1 MIAIPKPAQ
10 PLARLITRLYALFEQ
25 ICISLQPLFTLI
37 VRVYLARVFFLSGL
51 TKLRSWDS
59 TLYLFTSEYH
69 VPILP
74 PAVAAVMGAGGELL
88 LPFLLV
94 SGWAGRFGAAGL
106 FILNT
111 VAVISYPGLE
121 PVQIKDHILWGTL
134 LIYLLLHGMGLW
146 SIDALQARNRRK
158 LEM

>member
-1 MIAIPKPAQ
+1 MKALK
-10 PLARLITRLYALFEQ
+10 LISTLYALFER
-25 ICISLQPLFTLI
+25 ICISLQPLFALI

-59 TLYLFTSEYH
+59 TLYLFTNEYH

-94 SGWAGRFGAAGL
+94 SGWLGRFGAAGL
-106 FILNT
+106 LILNT
-111 VAVISYPGLE
+111 VAVISYPDLE
-121 PVQIKDHILWGTL
+121 PIQIKDHILWGIL
-134 LIYLLLHGMGLW
+134 LIYLLVHGMGNW
-146 SIDALQARNRRK
+146 SVDAFRK
-158 LEM
+158 KRKPEKA